1 MAATTFIE
9 IAYQNIKTE
18 IQRFLKDEHN
28 KASVLYSPASPY
40 GQILDVLENLHQ
52 LSLLY
57 LKNSI
62 KQYDL
67 SDPNSNNE
75 RIIRNA
81 ALIAGHI
88 PGRAISSTGNLK
100 LVVKSGI
107 DLQTEL
113 PGGRITMNNRNLLK
127 NNTNSLFYSLN
138 LGQDKVTYII
148 NSNSQIFLPIIQG
161 KFRTTTVTGSGNPN
175 QTFQITAKLSE
186 EVENFNVEVL
196 VNGEYW
202 TIYKTL
208 YDLSPNEK
216 ACVVRAGFNGGVDII
231 FGNVSFG
238 MMPTLGANIQITHLI
253 TNGQDGNIFRRT
265 VNDWKFVDDILD
277 GYGNPVDV
285 TKVFDVLIF
294 NDINFGANKESIQFT
309 KNILPIVSNN
319 FVLGL
324 PQQYAYQI
332 KKLGVFSHVNAYE
345 DNSVVYIVATPNV
358 TLFKNRNADYF
369 NVSTNAFILDDYE
382 KSKIDKYLRSNGN
395 IQLTRKYRID
405 SPTLSYYIMN
415 VFIIRYSDSNDD
427 SVKAQIIDAVSNYFL
442 NFNRIDRIPKSDIIK
457 VISQINDIHSVDVQ
471 FVSKKN
477 EDYHRNN
484 IINTQNKV
492 ASATSSIV
500 PSIAPIDPN
509 YIPNLTLGLDPVL
522 GDIIFDS
529 NEYPIIRGGW
539 YDRNG
544 VFFSTSMDDMSLKS
558 LNIIKRGVVDAK
570 NRSNF

>member
-18 IQRFLKDEHN
+18 IERFLKDEHN
-28 KASVLYSPASPY
+28 KASILYSPASPY
-40 GQILDVLENLHQ
+40 GQILEVLENLHQ

-81 ALIAGHI
+81 ALLAGHI

-113 PGGRITMNNRNLLK
+113 PGGRITMNNKNVLK

-202 TIYKTL
+202 TIYTTL

-216 ACVVRAGFNGGVDII
+216 ACVVRTGFNGGVDII
-231 FGNVSFG
+231 FGNGSFG

-405 SPTLSYYIMN
+405 SPTLSYYTMN
-415 VFIIRYSDSNDD
+415 VFVIRYSDSNDD
-427 SVKAQIIDAVSNYFL
+427 SVKAQIIDAISSYFL

-457 VISQINDIHSVDVQ
+457 VLSQINDIHSVDIQ

-484 IINTQNKV
+484 IINTQNKI

-500 PSIAPIDPN
+500 PSIAPVDPN

-529 NEYPIIRGGW
+529 NEYPIVRGGW

>member
-186 EVENFNVEVL
+186 
-196 VNGEYW
+196 
-202 TIYKTL
+202 
-208 YDLSPNEK
+208 
-216 ACVVRAGFNGGVDII
+216 
-231 FGNVSFG
+231 
-238 MMPTLGANIQITHLI
+238 
-253 TNGQDGNIFRRT
+253 
-265 VNDWKFVDDILD
+265 
-277 GYGNPVDV
+277 
-285 TKVFDVLIF
+285 
-294 NDINFGANKESIQFT
+294 
-309 KNILPIVSNN
+309 
-319 FVLGL
+319 
-324 PQQYAYQI
+324 
-332 KKLGVFSHVNAYE
+332 
-345 DNSVVYIVATPNV
+345 
-358 TLFKNRNADYF
+358 
-369 NVSTNAFILDDYE
+369 
-382 KSKIDKYLRSNGN
+382 
-395 IQLTRKYRID
+395 
-405 SPTLSYYIMN
+405 
-415 VFIIRYSDSNDD
+415 
-427 SVKAQIIDAVSNYFL
+427 
-442 NFNRIDRIPKSDIIK
+442 
-457 VISQINDIHSVDVQ
+457 
-471 FVSKKN
+471 
-477 EDYHRNN
+477 
-484 IINTQNKV
+484 
-492 ASATSSIV
+492 
-500 PSIAPIDPN
+500 
-509 YIPNLTLGLDPVL
+509 
-522 GDIIFDS
+522 
-529 NEYPIIRGGW
+529 
-539 YDRNG
+539 
-544 VFFSTSMDDMSLKS
+544 
-558 LNIIKRGVVDAK
+558 
-570 NRSNF
+570 

>member
-216 ACVVRAGFNGGVDII
+216 ACVVRTGFNGGVDII
-231 FGNVSFG
+231 FGNGSFG